1 MPNKRTNKKISSRSV
16 KPSTNNF
23 GFLAL
28 IQLNQETDKEEF
40 RKLLDIK
47 CRNPIFKTYLYSNP
61 AHYSNSIRRN
71 INSFSFDN
79 NWQEIE
85 VWIKQIIRFKNQIND
100 FLELKISLEK
110 NTLLGNFEEA
120 LDTLEIIK
128 HRFGHSYW
136 QVQTELSILSFIG
149 QDSEA
154 LKRYKV
160 LVENL
165 NRPVEERDL
174 DIILSNASSSR
185 TSERND
191 YSFEAILEGL
201 NNLEG
206 KALEFLFRFNP
217 MNFVDSDFKGVFE
230 YLFPA
235 SIIDKYL
242 AFCRMAM
249 VCQAKGNFE
258 NDVLKGFLSLGSH
271 INDYKLMNIHRLQSG
286 EMTLQDED
294 KAIIDICDTYM
305 TGDFESV
312 IGKCEHYL
320 TKWPNIANAYEFY
333 VNSLI
338 ALNRNSSFDAG
349 SLIHKT
355 ISQLRRYIVARGGTS
370 FTGLTRVF
378 QQFNHFDVMPL
389 IKLVE
394 LKGNICHDTAHI
406 RALYSF
412 LDINGST
419 FNPFRNSLPNQTS
432 ISYVIANCT
441 NDDVYLLNIPEYRK
455 LKWHADKL
463 FSENYFSDAL
473 ELYKKIS
480 NCPLHLED
488 EIRAKI
494 ALSMIKSGD
503 CQGTVEYIS
512 NSYFENPKNVWKLP
526 KELLFKEINESED
539 INFNSIDTV
548 ISIYLLLKD
557 DYTEHQVISL
567 YLNDYLQQFGIKSP
581 SELLPTCNKQR
592 FLLRFICDLSIL
604 EGLNIYSSNNEKI
617 LDRVNILS
625 NLISEDGEEGEE
637 GDEDKVLEELEF
649 MIHQYTKNSCVKK
662 LGKGKLH
669 VDQSK
674 VFAESK
680 GLYSSVFEELILE
693 LEREESSPQSELSI
707 SVTQKDQKIVRTD
720 RKAFNLAL
728 FLMLEIRDI
737 YTLNPMFGL
746 DNSLNVDIRHNGIV
760 PRLRSVFEKHDL
772 LCRQVNGEYL
782 DNEFIEDCFKASLTN
797 IYYSKLQEAF
807 KLFSKSVNDFLIR
820 LKNNYMQIGTDD
832 LSSIDSLFKFSFES
846 SEVDNMLSLVKSGS
860 TFDEIIKWNIN
871 ALDRKAEQLIE
882 AGKVIIVN
890 LLPTKIDSYFK
901 ELKSVSN
908 DLRNNAYRVNEK
920 ISLAKTDLISASNEV
935 SSWLDFVK
943 SSGEHFDINVPVL
956 EALNFVQNLFPKV
969 EVSIKQGTVV
979 SNIYDGSH
987 LKSFI
992 RVFIM
997 LFENSVSRRKFKQKC
1012 ELVIDWR
1019 EQNECSSLTVSS
1031 LSKDIDL
1038 AKVQDINNTVNDI
1051 NYLDKASRDK
1061 NSGFYKIKKIFE
1073 QDLNAKNSIKL
1084 FADGDSFR
1092 VNIEFFNKRVLKM
1105 ESKE

>member
-1 MPNKRTNKKISSRSV
+1 M
-16 KPSTNNF
+16 NNV
-23 GFLAL
+23 GLLAL
-28 IQLNQETDKEEF
+28 IQLNQETDREAF
-40 RKLLDIK
+40 RNLLDTK

-61 AHYSNSIRRN
+61 VHYSKFIRRN
-71 INSFSFDN
+71 INSYSFDN

-85 VWIKQIIRFKNQIND
+85 VWIKQIIQFKKQINE
-100 FLELKISLEK
+100 FLELKESIEK
-110 NTLLGNFEEA
+110 NVLLGHFEAVLDA
-120 LDTLEIIK
+120 LAIIK
-128 HRFGHSYW
+128 DRFGYSYW
-136 QVQTELSILSFIG
+136 QVQTELSVLSFIS

-154 LKRYKV
+154 LKRYKF
-160 LVENL
+160 LVENR

-201 NNLEG
+201 NNSEG
-206 KALEFLFRFNP
+206 KALEFLFRFDP
-217 MNFVDSDFKGVFE
+217 LNFDDSDFKGIFE

-258 NDVLKGFLSLGSH
+258 NDVVKGFLSLGSH
-271 INDYKLMNIHRLQSG
+271 INDYKLININRLQSG
-286 EMTLQDED
+286 EMTLQEED

-305 TGDFESV
+305 MGDFESV

-338 ALNRNSSFDAG
+338 ALDRGSSFNKG

-355 ISQLRRYIVARGGTS
+355 ISQLRSYIVGRGDVS
-370 FTGLTRVF
+370 FTSLTRLF

-389 IKLVE
+389 VKLVE
-394 LKGNICHDTAHI
+394 LKGNICHDTNLV

-419 FNPFRNSLPNQTS
+419 FNPFRNNLPNQKS
-432 ISYVIANCT
+432 ISYVIANCK
-441 NDDVYLLNIPEYRK
+441 NDDVYLLDIPEYRK

-463 FSENYFSDAL
+463 FSENHFSDAL
-473 ELYKKIS
+473 DLYKKITD
-480 NCPLHLED
+480 CPLHLED

-494 ALSMIKSGD
+494 ALSMIKSGN
-503 CQGTVEYIS
+503 CQSTVEYIS

-539 INFNSIDTV
+539 INFDSIDTV

-567 YLNDYLQQFGIKSP
+567 YLNDYLMQFGIKSP
-581 SELLPTCNKQR
+581 SELLPSCYKQR
-592 FLLRFICDLSIL
+592 FLLRNICDLSIL
-604 EGLNIYSSNNEKI
+604 EGLNIYRSNNEKI

-625 NLISEDGEEGEE
+625 NLISEEGE
-637 GDEDKVLEELEF
+637 EDKVLEELEF

-680 GLYSSVFEELILE
+680 RLYASVFEELVLE
-693 LEREESSPQSELSI
+693 LDREESSPQSELSV

-797 IYYSKLQEAF
+797 VYYRKLQDAF
-807 KLFSKSVNDFLIR
+807 KVFSKSVNDFLIR
-820 LKNNYMQIGTDD
+820 IKNSYMQIGTDD

-846 SEVDNMLSLVKSGS
+846 DEVNNMLSLIKSGS

-871 ALDRKAEQLIE
+871 SLDRKAEQLIE

-890 LLPTKIDSYFK
+890 LLPTKVDSYFR

-935 SSWLDFVK
+935 SGWLDFVK
-943 SSGEHFDINVPVL
+943 SSGEHFDINVPIL
-956 EALNFVQNLFPKV
+956 EALNFVQNLFPIV

-979 SNIYDGSH
+979 SNIYDGRH

-1012 ELVIDWR
+1012 ELVIGWE
-1019 EQNECSSLTVSS
+1019 EQNESSTLTVSS
-1031 LSKDIDL
+1031 LSKNIDL
-1038 AKVQDINNTVNDI
+1038 AKVQEINNTVNDI

-1073 QDLNAKNSIKL
+1073 QDLNAQNRIEL
-1084 FADGDSFR
+1084 CADGDSFR
-1092 VNIEFFNKRVLKM
+1092 VKIEFVNKNILKK
-1105 ESKE
+1105 ESD

>member
-1 MPNKRTNKKISSRSV
+1 MK
-16 KPSTNNF
+16 NF
-23 GFLAL
+23 GLL
-28 IQLNQETDKEEF
+28 GLVQLNQETNKEAF
-40 RKLLDIK
+40 RNLLNIK
-47 CRNPIFKTYLYSNP
+47 CRNPIFKTYLFSNP
-61 AHYSNSIRRN
+61 LHHSRFIRRD
-71 INSFSFDN
+71 INSFSFNN

-85 VWIKQIIRFKNQIND
+85 VWITQITQYKNKINEFLILKQDVERSI
-100 FLELKISLEK
+100 
-110 NTLLGNFEEA
+110 LLGSYEEA
-120 LDTLEIIK
+120 LEILEDIQDLY
-128 HRFGHSYW
+128 GYSYW
-136 QVQTELSILSFIG
+136 LVQTKLSVLSFIG
-149 QDSEA
+149 NDSEA
-154 LKRYKV
+154 LHHYNV
-160 LVENL
+160 LFQNS

-201 NNLEG
+201 SSSEG
-206 KALEFLFRFNP
+206 KALEFLFRFDP
-217 MNFVDSDFKGVFE
+217 LNFDESDFGGVFE

-235 SIIDKYL
+235 NVIDKYL
-242 AFCRMAM
+242 SFCRMAM
-249 VCQAKGNFE
+249 VCQAKGNFD
-258 NDVLKGFLSLGSH
+258 NDIVKGFLSLKSQ
-271 INDYKLMNIHRLQSG
+271 INDYKLINIFRLQSG
-286 EMTLQDED
+286 ELTLQEED

-305 TGDFESV
+305 MGNFEKV
-312 IGKCEHYL
+312 IIKCEEYL
-320 TKWPNIANAYEFY
+320 TRWPNISNAYEFY

-338 ALNRNSSFDAG
+338 ALDKNSSFRDG
-349 SLIHKT
+349 SLIHHT
-355 ISQLRRYIVARGGTS
+355 ITLLRNYIVGRGDVS
-370 FTGLTRVF
+370 FSTLMRVF

-389 IKLVE
+389 VKLIE
-394 LKGNICHDTAHI
+394 HKNNICHDSTLVT
-406 RALYSF
+406 ALYSF

-419 FNPFRNSLPNQTS
+419 FNPFRNNLPNQKS
-432 ISYVIANCT
+432 ISYVIANST
-441 NDDVYLLNIPEYRK
+441 NDEVYSLEIPEYRK

-463 FSENYFSDAL
+463 FSEKKYPEAL
-473 ELYKKIS
+473 ELYIKIT
-480 NCPLHLED
+480 NCPIHLED

-503 CQGTVEYIS
+503 FQNTVEYIS
-512 NSYFENPKNVWKLP
+512 NSYFDNPKNVWKLP
-526 KELLFKEINESED
+526 KELLFKELNECEY
-539 INFNSIDTV
+539 INFDSVDTV

-567 YLNDYLQQFGIKSP
+567 YLNDYLMQFGIKSP
-581 SELLPTCNKQR
+581 SELLPTCHKQR
-592 FLLRFICDLSIL
+592 FLLRNICDLSIL
-604 EGLNIYSSNNEKI
+604 EGLNIYHSNNEKI

-625 NLISEDGEEGEE
+625 NLVSEEGEE
-637 GDEDKVLEELEF
+637 EKVKEELEF

-680 GLYSSVFEELILE
+680 KLLPLVFEELISE
-693 LEREESSPQSELSI
+693 LEKEDLSPPSEQSVSI
-707 SVTQKDQKIVRTD
+707 TQKDQKIVRTD

-728 FLMLEIRDI
+728 FIMLEIRDI

-797 IYYSKLQEAF
+797 GYYKDLQDAF
-807 KLFSKSVNDFLIR
+807 KAFSKSVNEFLIR
-820 LKNNYMQIGTDD
+820 IKNSYMQIGTDD

-846 SEVDNMLSLVKSGS
+846 DEVNNMISLVKSGS

-882 AGKVIIVN
+882 AGKVIIAN
-890 LLPTKIDSYFK
+890 LLPTKIDGYFK

-908 DLRNNAYRVNEK
+908 ALRNNAYRVNEK
-920 ISLAKTDLISASNEV
+920 ISLAKTDLVSASNEV
-935 SSWLDFVK
+935 SGWLDVVK
-943 SSGEHFDINVPVL
+943 ASGEHFNINVPVL

-969 EVSIKQGTVV
+969 DVSIKQGTIV
-979 SNIYDGSH
+979 SNIYDGRH

-997 LFENSVSRRKFKQKC
+997 LFENSVSRRKREKKC
-1012 ELVIDWR
+1012 ELTIEWV
-1019 EQNECSSLTVSS
+1019 EQGDSSTLIVSS
-1031 LSKDIDL
+1031 LSQNIDL
-1038 AKVQDINNTVNDI
+1038 DKVQEINATVNDI

-1073 QDLNAKNSIKL
+1073 QDLNAQNKIELCAK
-1084 FADGDSFR
+1084 GQSFI
-1092 VNIEFFNKRVLKM
+1092 VTIEFVNKNILK
-1105 ESKE
+1105 KECD